1 MRILFFLIF
10 LPLLA
15 CSQSF
20 TLKGKIA
27 EFPGNK
33 ITIHD
38 FYGNEN
44 RMIDSVNVSSDGSFT
59 FSFPAWAA
67 TGMYRLR
74 WGKNQFMDVI
84 FNAENVEFKTHNLAV
99 IDSLVFS
106 RSIENQ
112 LYFDYLKMRNEN
124 EFKLELLHPLLSM
137 YPKDDSFYSQITKH
151 YDLINN
157 QLTVYIENVIV
168 ENPTT
173 FAAKL
178 IRADFTPRPPA
189 ALTEDQ
195 HINFLRTHFF
205 DNIDF
210 ADTTLLFSNVIANKI
225 IQYLS
230 LYQNN
235 RLDKEQLEVEF
246 IRAVNV
252 IMNKT
257 IVSPTV
263 YEYAMD
269 YLITGFNS
277 YGFDRVITYIADN
290 INLEEQCYDSERKA
304 ELEKKVESLK
314 KFAVGMKAPDF
325 EVNDLAGK
333 PVKLSTINSEYTLL
347 VFWATWC
354 PHCNG
359 LVKDLQKIYLPH
371 NRQKLE
377 IITVSLDE
385 TPQDIEQF
393 LKDGEYNWINICDY
407 KKWKGDLVQAFD
419 IYATPTMFLLYSD
432 LTIIA
437 KPISYDEVKDEL
449 FKRNILK

>member
-1 MRILFFLIF
+1 M
-10 LPLLA
+10 PLLA

-27 EFPGNK
+27 EFPSDK

-44 RMIDSVNVSSDGSFT
+44 RMIDSISVNKDGAFIYN
-59 FSFPAWAA
+59 FPTDAYA
-67 TGMYRLR
+67 GMYRLR
-74 WGKNQFMDVI
+74 WGKSQFMDII
-84 FNAENVEFKTHNLAV
+84 FNAENIEFTTHNQSV
-99 IDSLVFS
+99 VDSLDFS
-106 RSIENQ
+106 KSIENQ
-112 LYFDYLKMRNEN
+112 LYFNYLKDRNEN
-124 EFKLELLHPLLSM
+124 EYRLELLHPLLNM
-137 YPKDDSFYSQITKH
+137 YPKDDPFYSQITRH
-151 YDLINN
+151 YDSMNN
-157 QLTVYIENVIV
+157 QLTAYIENVIAA
-168 ENPTT
+168 NSAT
-173 FAAKL
+173 FASKV

-210 ADTTLLFSNVIANKI
+210 TDTTLLFSNVIANKI

-235 RLDKEQLEVEF
+235 RLDKDQLEVEF
-246 IRAVNV
+246 IKAVNV
-252 IMNKT
+252 IMDKT

-290 INLEEQCYDSERKA
+290 INLDEQCYDSERKA

-333 PVKLSTINSEYTLL
+333 PVKLSAINSEYTLL

-354 PHCNG
+354 PHCNN
-359 LVKDLQKIYLPH
+359 LVKDLQKIYLP
-371 NRQKLE
+371 NNTQKLE
-377 IITVSLDE
+377 IVAVSLDDNSQE
-385 TPQDIEQF
+385 LNQF
-393 LKDGEYNWINICDY
+393 LKEGQYDWINICDY
-407 KKWKGDLVQAFD
+407 KKWKGELVQTFD
-419 IYATPTMFLLYSD
+419 IFATPTMFLLYND
-432 LTIIA
+432 LTIVA
-437 KPISYDEVKDEL
+437 KPITYNELKDEL